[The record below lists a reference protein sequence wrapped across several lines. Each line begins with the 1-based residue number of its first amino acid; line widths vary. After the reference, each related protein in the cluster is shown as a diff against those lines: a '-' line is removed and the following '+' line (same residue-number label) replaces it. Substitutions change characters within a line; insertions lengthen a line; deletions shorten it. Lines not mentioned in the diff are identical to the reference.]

1 MITLALDGSEDH
13 LASKKLMDLIGKE
26 MLEFREQTLSCKP
39 AATLKELRVQM
50 IKPEGE
56 RMKGQTAK
64 DKPPSDEG
72 LGFIDGDGEDFDMD
86 YLEDLEDN
94 G

>member
-1 MITLALDGSEDH
+1 
-13 LASKKLMDLIGKE
+13 
-26 MLEFREQTLSCKP
+26 
-39 AATLKELRVQM
+39 M

-56 RMKGQTAK
+56 RMKGQIAK
-64 DKPPSDEG
+64 DKAPSDEG
-72 LGFIDGDGEDFDMD
+72 LGLIDGDGEDFDVD